1 MILDMEELREILT
14 GGQSFSW
21 KDEGD
26 CFSAVLN
33 EKVYKV
39 RCAEDFNADPFLH
52 EYFDYG
58 FDYDEARKIIAS
70 KDEIL
75 ASAVRQFPQL
85 RILRQDPWIA
95 LISFILSQNNNIKR
109 ITGLYNKLC
118 EAYGHEVEKGYFS
131 FPTPS
136 ELGRTSIAELKE
148 LRVGFRDRY
157 IMDAIEKSYIL
168 DEIKTLAYE
177 EAEAKL
183 MTIKGIGKKV
193 ASCVL
198 LFGFHRFEAF
208 PVDVW
213 IRKMLA
219 KYYPG
224 KSLDYFEPYPALCQ
238 QYLFSYARN
247 LSLE

>member
-1 MILDMEELREILT
+1 M
-14 GGQSFSW
+14 
-21 KDEGD
+21 
-26 CFSAVLN
+26 
-33 EKVYKV
+33 
-39 RCAEDFNADPFLH
+39 
-52 EYFDYG
+52 
-58 FDYDEARKIIAS
+58 
-70 KDEIL
+70 
-75 ASAVRQFPQL
+75 
-85 RILRQDPWIA
+85 
-95 LISFILSQNNNIKR
+95 
-109 ITGLYNKLC
+109 
-118 EAYGHEVEKGYFS
+118 EKGYYS

-136 ELGRTSIAELKE
+136 ELGRTSIEELKE

-168 DEIKTLAYE
+168 DEIKILPYE

-193 ASCVL
+193 ASCIL

-213 IRKMLA
+213 IRKVLA
-219 KYYPG
+219 KYYPD
-224 KSLDYFEPYPALCQ
+224 KTIDYFNPYPALCQ